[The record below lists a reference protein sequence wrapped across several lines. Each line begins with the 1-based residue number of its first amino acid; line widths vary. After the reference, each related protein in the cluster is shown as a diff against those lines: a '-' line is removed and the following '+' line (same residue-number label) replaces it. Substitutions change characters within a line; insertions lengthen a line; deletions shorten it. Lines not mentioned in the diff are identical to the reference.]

1 VSGRK
6 GTRKTKKALLA
17 PFLYSIKRLK
27 KGGELII
34 AYQLEYYEKNL
45 ISIHK
50 QLLLLSTFISIEKK
64 HEEIMLLK

>member
-1 VSGRK
+1 M
-6 GTRKTKKALLA
+6 
-17 PFLYSIKRLK
+17 
-27 KGGELII
+27 
-34 AYQLEYYEKNL
+34 YQPEYYEKNL